1 MHMMIN
7 TPLNTGESPT
17 DFQSSLPLCSSLLSG
32 TLPHKF
38 LSTLASQNSELYVS
52 IQGAAV
58 FHVGMPPCTLT
69 YKQPFDSKLE

>member
-17 DFQSSLPLCSSLLSG
+17 DFQSSLLSG
-32 TLPHKF
+32 ALPHKF

-58 FHVGMPPCTLT
+58 FRVGIPPCTLT